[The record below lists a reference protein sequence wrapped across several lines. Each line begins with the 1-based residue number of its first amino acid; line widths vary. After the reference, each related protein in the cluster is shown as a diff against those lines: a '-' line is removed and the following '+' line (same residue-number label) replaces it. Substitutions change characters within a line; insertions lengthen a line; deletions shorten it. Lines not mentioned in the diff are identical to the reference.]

1 MVFLLFACLYTTCM
15 SGAHGNWNGALDP
28 LQLGVTDSC
37 APPCGC
43 WELDLGTLE
52 DQTVC
57 LTAEPSLQPLRG
69 DVLKSR
75 PYPQFS
81 LLQLDEFDAGIYKFY
96 LMQIFFVKEQLPTK
110 ARSLL
115 GERAA
120 VPCVCSSGRVCREG
134 RSCLDSFSCFSQSPG
149 LCNFVIPYP
158 EASFLMSVLW
168 SSRCL

>member
-1 MVFLLFACLYTTCM
+1 MAASGVWTSETCSANYVSLSTPDVVSLSWHRRSVFACFPSFFLLLFFHFYLMCMVFLNFIIIIIYFICMVFLLFACLYTTCM
-15 SGAHGNWNGALDP
+15 SGAHGNWNRALDP

-52 DQTVC
+52 NQTVC
-57 LTAEPSLQPLRG
+57 LAAEPSLQPLRG

-96 LMQIFFVKEQLPTK
+96 LMQIFL
-110 ARSLL
+110 
-115 GERAA
+115 
-120 VPCVCSSGRVCREG
+120 
-134 RSCLDSFSCFSQSPG
+134 
-149 LCNFVIPYP
+149 
-158 EASFLMSVLW
+158 
-168 SSRCL
+168 